1 MVPVAVD
8 ELVASLE
15 DGVGLVDGVVLV
27 VEAVLADQD
36 DVEAE
41 ILKAAQVRAQSQL
54 AG

>member
-1 MVPVAVD
+1 MVPVAVA
-8 ELVASLE
+8 ELVVLV
-15 DGVGLVDGVVLV
+15 VGLVDGVEDDKLV
-27 VEAVLADQD
+27 VEAVLAGQD